1 MKLMIKPHKDACVLA
16 AFAMAAGVT
25 LEYLIGVIGHDGTGI
40 VHYYRWTEDG
50 YMADDLG
57 EEIAVGFHIQ
67 EIIGPL
73 VLGGMAIT
81 PIELGPVSQLNTSY
95 HSTHAIYFP
104 NEQGNWDRFNRH
116 IKKTRNGVLT
126 GECGKVGHAVAVDGI
141 EGKIYDPDGEVFDY
155 SVENLLSRGFK
166 PMCLWKVQNV

>member
-1 MKLMIKPHKDACVLA
+1 MKLTIKPHKDACILA

-25 LEYLIGVIGHDGTGI
+25 LEYLIDKIGHDGTGI
-40 VHYYRWTEDG
+40 VHSYRDPENGHIT
-50 YMADDLG
+50 DDYG
-57 EEIAVGFHIQ
+57 VVVGFHIQ

-73 VLGGMAIT
+73 VVAGMAIT

-95 HSTHAIYFP
+95 YSTRAIYFP
-104 NEQGNWDRFNRH
+104 DEQGNWDRFNRH

-126 GECGKVGHAVAVDGI
+126 GECGNVGHAVAVDGI

-155 SVENLLSRGFK
+155 SIENLLVRGFK
-166 PMCLWKVQNV
+166 PICLWKVQNV